1 MGLLIFF
8 AIITLGVSGFC
19 SLLEA
24 IVLSTTTAEVE
35 ALKKKHLQKGRKLEK
50 YKIEIEETSSAILT
64 LNTVANTLGSIIVGA
79 TAQKLFNDFAVGVVS
94 GLMTF
99 GILIFSEIIPKNLG
113 VIYRTTLL
121 NYLIYPLLMVRI
133 AMYPFSKMARL
144 LVRSVAN
151 PSTEESKEE
160 QQEEEIR
167 LLTEKSVQD
176 GSLSQDEKTIIHN
189 TLSLDEVRVLTLMT
203 PRTVIMALPQQTT
216 VQRVFSQYPDI
227 PFARIP
233 VYQKNIDDIIGI
245 VRRRELLTAKANDQ
259 DDKLVSAILQNT
271 VVPYI
276 PETATAYQAL
286 QTFLKLKQQ
295 LGIVVDEFG
304 SVVGV
309 LSLEDI
315 MEYIIG
321 QEIYETDD
329 IAVDMRQLARNKAG
343 IPEPK

>member
-1 MGLLIFF
+1 M
-8 AIITLGVSGFC
+8 
-19 SLLEA
+19 
-24 IVLSTTTAEVE
+24 STE
-35 ALKKKHLQKGRKLEK
+35 
-50 YKIEIEETSSAILT
+50 
-64 LNTVANTLGSIIVGA
+64 
-79 TAQKLFNDFAVGVVS
+79 
-94 GLMTF
+94 
-99 GILIFSEIIPKNLG
+99 
-113 VIYRTTLL
+113 
-121 NYLIYPLLMVRI
+121 
-133 AMYPFSKMARL
+133 PFSLAHMEYNKAEGR
-144 LVRSVAN
+144 AI
-151 PSTEESKEE
+151 E

-176 GSLSQDEKTIIHN
+176 GSLTQDEKNIIHN
-189 TLSLDEVRVLTLMT
+189 TLSLDEVRVITLMT
-203 PRTVIMALPQQTT
+203 PRTVIMALPQNAT
-216 VQRVFSQYPDI
+216 VQSVFTQYPDI

-233 VYQKNIDDIIGI
+233 VYRKNIDDIIGI
-245 VRRRELLTAKANDQ
+245 VRRRELLATKANRQ
-259 DDKLVSAILQNT
+259 DDIPVSAILQNT
-271 VVPYI
+271 VMPYI

-343 IPEPK
+343 IPEPQ

>member
-24 IVLSTTTAEVE
+24 IILSTTTAEVE

>member
-1 MGLLIFF
+1 MSLLIFF
-8 AIITLGVSGFC
+8 AIITLVVSGFC

-24 IVLSTTTAEVE
+24 IILSTTTAEIE
-35 ALKKKHLQKGRKLEK
+35 ALKRRDISKGKRLEK
-50 YKIEIEETSSAILT
+50 YKAEIEETSSAILT

-79 TAQKLFNDFAVGVVS
+79 TAQKLFDNFAVGVIS

-121 NYLIYPLLMVRI
+121 NYLIYPLLIVRI
-133 AMYPFSKMARL
+133 AMYPFSKLARL
-144 LVRSVAN
+144 LVRSVIT
-151 PSTEESKEE
+151 PTTEENKEE

-176 GSLSQDEKTIIHN
+176 GSLSQDEKNIIHN
-189 TLSLDEVRVLTLMT
+189 TLSLDDVRVITLMT
-203 PRTVIMALPQQTT
+203 PRTVIMALSQQTT
-216 VQRVFSQYPDI
+216 VQSVFTQYPDI

-233 VYQKNIDDIIGI
+233 VYRKNIDDVIGI
-245 VRRRELLTAKANDQ
+245 VRRRELLATKAKLQ
-259 DDKLVSAILQNT
+259 DDITVSAILQNK

-321 QEIYETDD
+321 QEIYEADD